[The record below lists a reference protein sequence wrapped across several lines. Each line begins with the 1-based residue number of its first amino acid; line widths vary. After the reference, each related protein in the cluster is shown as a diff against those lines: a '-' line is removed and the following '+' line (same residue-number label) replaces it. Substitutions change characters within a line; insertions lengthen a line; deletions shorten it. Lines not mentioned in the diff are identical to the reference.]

1 MAAYPK
7 GGILPKKEIYFHGN
21 SKPVIPQKQKRLNK

>member
-1 MAAYPK
+1 MVEPK

-21 SKPVIPQKQKRLNK
+21 CKPVIPIKRKRINK